1 MKNTLKGVLCNPFMF
16 LKFVFDFKKC
26 FSSILFIQHIMEFK
40 QEELVEREIEIA
52 GYLLQNFSLKMI
64 GEKTGLSKKLLAAH
78 LQNMMKKLKA
88 EDMEALIKLI
98 KKI

>member
-1 MKNTLKGVLCNPFMF
+1 MYLTLQTYTAILFCNFKRCF
-16 LKFVFDFKKC
+16 LV
-26 FSSILFIQHIMEFK
+26 SIFIQHIMEFK
-40 QEELVEREIEIA
+40 KEELVEREIEIA

-64 GEKTGLSKKLLAAH
+64 AEKTGLSKKLLAAH

-88 EDMEALIKLI
+88 EDMEALLKLI